1 MPLSHRIGAEAAA
14 RAKVGATLDAA
25 LGGVGEAGAS
35 DGGWVIEP
43 GAGAGGESG
52 SSGAGAAALG
62 EGAGAV

>member
-43 GAGAGGESG
+43 GAGGESG